1 MSWLSRGPRNSYG
14 IICLTS
20 VIPSNI
26 LVFVLPAWGAH
37 VLCVTFETN
46 VFILPLLHLGFLI
59 TLFNLTIK
67 TGWRL
72 SLTFYPIDTYIYTK
86 NKEILINSEMGD
98 YPYDITWLFAYSC
111 QRLFWKTFS
120 GVSGEADI
128 ISWEHVHVGRPWCH
142 RKELGG
148 VWIVLWIPLTFPVR
162 GVKIRC
168 EWTGS

>member
-111 QRLFWKTFS
+111 QRLFWRTFS
-120 GVSGEADI
+120 GVSG
-128 ISWEHVHVGRPWCH
+128 
-142 RKELGG
+142 
-148 VWIVLWIPLTFPVR
+148 VWWGWYHFMRTCACGQTMVPQKRVR
-162 GVKIRC
+162 GCLNCPVDTAYFSCKR
-168 EWTGS
+168 S